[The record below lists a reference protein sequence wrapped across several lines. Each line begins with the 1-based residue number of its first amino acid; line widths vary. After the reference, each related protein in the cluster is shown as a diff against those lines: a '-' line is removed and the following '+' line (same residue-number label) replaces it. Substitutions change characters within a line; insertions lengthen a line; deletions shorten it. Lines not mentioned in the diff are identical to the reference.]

1 MCRNAAPRLAVL
13 LFPTP
18 YTGTPPP
25 PFLSTVSP
33 SIVRTSAP
41 SLPTPPKTCARND
54 RAGKR
59 LTKLSRQVGS
69 SAAKEV
75 TTFASSATGWG
86 GNQLRQWGL
95 LGDDPDAVGES
106 PGVFGGL
113 LKSKKK
119 LAGGRGSAS
128 AKRRP
133 LGFSVV
139 LDGVFG
145 ERSRSIY
152 SAPPAG
158 GSRKPGYRGDPVIPV
173 RQTNI
178 KHWGRCW
185 RGGASSYSLALGH
198 LAD

>member
-1 MCRNAAPRLAVL
+1 MNE
-13 LFPTP
+13 
-18 YTGTPPP
+18 
-25 PFLSTVSP
+25 
-33 SIVRTSAP
+33 
-41 SLPTPPKTCARND
+41 

-95 LGDDPDAVGES
+95 LGEDPDEVDQES
-106 PGVFGGL
+106 SGVFGGL

-119 LAGGRGSAS
+119 LAGGGGSGR

-158 GSRKPGYRGDPVIPV
+158 GSRKPGYKGDPVIPV
-173 RQTNI
+173 RKDRRIYGQPRV
-178 KHWGRCW
+178 GSGGS
-185 RGGASSYSLALGH
+185 RGGYRSVLYCPVGS
-198 LAD
+198 

>member
-1 MCRNAAPRLAVL
+1 M
-13 LFPTP
+13 
-18 YTGTPPP
+18 
-25 PFLSTVSP
+25 
-33 SIVRTSAP
+33 
-41 SLPTPPKTCARND
+41 
-54 RAGKR
+54 
-59 LTKLSRQVGS
+59 GS

-95 LGDDPDAVGES
+95 LAEDPDAVDRES
-106 PGVFGGL
+106 PGGFGRL

-119 LAGGRGSAS
+119 LAGGRGSGGN
-128 AKRRP
+128 AKRRRP

-173 RQTNI
+173 RK
-178 KHWGRCW
+178 KHRDRRMAAVGGGR
-185 RGGASSYSLALGH
+185 RGRMGCSMNSLYPCPGSFGRRPRNLV
-198 LAD
+198 LFFWSC